1 MEKYSKFV
9 SREALESPVTGWA
22 LVNVD
27 GDVADFYEV
36 QQSTLM
42 LTKLPKGWKYI
53 PAVRGY
59 NPAKLEYDFARIGHD
74 ELEIVVSGMRKKEQP
89 TDK

>member
-9 SREALESPVTGWA
+9 SREALEAPVEGWA

-36 QQSTLM
+36 AQATLK
-42 LTKLPKGWKYI
+42 LTKLPKGWKYV

-59 NPAKLEYDFARIGHD
+59 NPAKLEYDFARIGSD
-74 ELEIVVSGMRKKEQP
+74 ELEIVVSGLRKKE
-89 TDK
+89 